1 MKKALLL
8 IAIIFAESVIAISA
22 QTTAFVGVNV
32 IPMDKE
38 RVLTNQ
44 TVLISKGIITAIGKN
59 VKVPKD
65 AQIIDGKG
73 KYLIP
78 GLMDMHTHLR
88 YDEDLLFYVVNG
100 VTTVRNM
107 RGSPQHLDWRE
118 KVKRGEILGPAI
130 YTVGPTL
137 SGPKSGF
144 TEIST
149 AEEAEKTVREQ
160 KNAGYDFIKVYDQ
173 LPKVAYDA
181 IITTARQL
189 QIAVVGHVPTE
200 VGVEGAL
207 KARQAS
213 IEHAEQYVYH
223 YFGDKYDEANIP
235 YIAEA
240 TAKAGVYV
248 CPTVSYI
255 ENFIYQVED
264 KNKILNRTEMKHVN
278 PETFAYWATD
288 RKESSAENRRIEVF
302 QKKLIQ
308 GFRDAKVKMLAG
320 TDMYAFGLV
329 PGVSLHQELQ
339 KLVGFGLTP
348 YQAIETAT
356 KNPGEFL
363 GANFGTIKAG
373 TRAELILVNA
383 NPLQN
388 ILNLQNRSGVMTHGK
403 WMPQTELDAMA
414 SRTAESFAIGNRFIN
429 LIRNNNVEA
438 AVEAYHQTQKKGVP
452 AFEAQSYAFNALG
465 RQLLRENKLK
475 SAIEV
480 FKLNVEAY
488 PASARAYESLADAYA
503 ADGNKDLA
511 RTNYRKVLE
520 INPQNTNV
528 TEKLK
533 KLD

>member
-1 MKKALLL
+1 MKNIILGL
-8 IAIIFAESVIAISA
+8 ILVLFGGAAISA
-22 QTTAFVGVNV
+22 QTIAFTNVNV
-32 IPMDKE
+32 VPMDKE
-38 RVLTNQ
+38 RVLQNQ
-44 TVLISKGIITAIGKN
+44 TVLIKDGVIAEIGKR
-59 VKVPKD
+59 VKIPKD
-65 AQIIDGKG
+65 AQVINASG
-73 KYLIP
+73 KYLSP
-78 GLMDMHTHLR
+78 ALADMHTHLR

-107 RGSPQHLDWRE
+107 RGSPQHLEWRE

-130 YTVGPTL
+130 YTAGPTL

-144 TEIST
+144 TEVAT
-149 AEEAEKTVREQ
+149 AEEAEKAVREQ

-181 IITTARQL
+181 IMATARQL
-189 QIAVVGHVPTE
+189 QIPVAGHVPTE
-200 VGVEGAL
+200 VGVEGVL
-207 KARQAS
+207 KAGQAS

-223 YFGDKYDEANIP
+223 FFGDKYDEAKISL
-235 YIAEA
+235 IAEA

-248 CPTVSYI
+248 CPTVSFI

-264 KNKILNRTEMKHVN
+264 KNKILDRPEMRYVN

-288 RKESSAENRRIEVF
+288 RKESSAENRRIEIF
-302 QKKLIQ
+302 QKKLIL
-308 GFRDAKVKMLAG
+308 GFRDAKVKMLSG

-329 PGVSLHQELQ
+329 PGISLHQELQ
-339 KLVGFGLTP
+339 KLVSYGLTP
-348 YQAIETAT
+348 YQALETAT

-363 GANFGTIKAG
+363 GANFGTIKVG
-373 TRAELILVNA
+373 KRAELILVNA

-388 ILNLQNRSGVMTHGK
+388 ILNLQNRSGVLTHGK

-414 SRTAESFAIGNRFIN
+414 NRTAESFATGYKFIN

-438 AVEAYHQTQKKGVP
+438 AVEAYHQTQKAGVP
-452 AFEAQSYAFNALG
+452 AFEAQSYAFNTLG
-465 RQLLRENKLK
+465 RQLRRENKVK
-475 SAIEV
+475 NAIEV
-480 FKLNVEAY
+480 FKLNVEAS

-511 RTNYRKVLE
+511 RTNYRKALE
-520 INPQNTNV
+520 INPQNTGV
-528 TEKLK
+528 AEKLK